1 MTSRWRG
8 AVSRH
13 PRVLGFLCGAYW
25 LAMFLATHIK
35 LPEVE
40 SAPKNTDKVV
50 HLVMYAGLTFLLSS
64 WLSARRPGSGR
75 LVLPVLAAAVIYAVL
90 DELLQMLTET
100 RTADFWDFV
109 MDVLGAVLGLVL
121 FGAFRAKFSSL
132 WDAAPPRE

>member
-8 AVSRH
+8 GLSRH
-13 PRVLGFLCGAYW
+13 PRVLGFLLGVYW
-25 LAMFLATHIK
+25 LAMFLATHIQ

-50 HLVMYAGLTFLLSS
+50 HLAMYAGLTFLLSS

-75 LVLPVLAAAVIYAVL
+75 LVVPVLAAAVVYAGL
-90 DELLQMLTET
+90 DESLQMLTET

-109 MDVLGAVLGLVL
+109 MDVLGAVLGVGL
-121 FGAFRAKFSSL
+121 FGAFRAKFSPL
-132 WDAAPPRE
+132 WEASPPGE